1 MIAFRFHPYFHH
13 FKSFLLPF
21 NLETPI
27 FVSLP
32 AHRKPPAASCR
43 WNPPVLQAPALRNVA
58 RAPCNPSARRGQRS
72 ARPPAPRPAF
82 GVGFDPQPEVQDG
95 VYLNLPSKKARFVLK
110 EKPMQWVIG
119 MFSKL
124 LQKIRVGKKTTKI
137 LGQLLSRNGGVVSA
151 VQEIRQLFGSHQF
164 HEPPASGSRGILVNV
179 KTNHREVNK
188 LLIEK

>member
-1 MIAFRFHPYFHH
+1 MSQGRRVIRPRA
-13 FKSFLLPF
+13 
-21 NLETPI
+21 
-27 FVSLP
+27 
-32 AHRKPPAASCR
+32 AASVQQGR
-43 WNPPVLQAPALRNVA
+43 
-58 RAPCNPSARRGQRS
+58 QRL
-72 ARPPAPRPAF
+72 AQPL
-82 GVGFDPQPEVQDG
+82 GFDPQPEVQDG